1 MSIGECIRSARKKAG
16 LTQAQLAEKSGVAAI
31 SIHQYEAGKRQPR
44 LEQLTRISKALGIH
58 LFDLVGIG
66 DQMRKLKVEFVAQE
80 PLSQEQEAK
89 LAELLSIDQYEL
101 YNISSDET
109 KKGFWE
115 ILFESDSIP
124 KFRLESNRERISN
137 ALNQMTEDGREK
149 VADYA
154 EDILPRYRREEAPK
168 PGTPSTD
175 THSEET
181 PTEDT

>member
-44 LEQLTRISKALGIH
+44 LEQLTRISKALRIH

-109 KKGFWE
+109 KKGFWK

-137 ALNQMTEDGREK
+137 ALNQMTEDGRET

-154 EDILPRYRREEAPK
+154 EDILPRYRRSGGPAPQSE
-168 PGTPSTD
+168 GTTTPSK
-175 THSEET
+175 EK
-181 PTEDT
+181 PTEDA